1 MFVSAL
7 FVEALLVVVEYV
19 QPALVMEY
27 VALARS
33 SCAD

>member
-1 MFVSAL
+1 MFVAAL

-19 QPALVMEY
+19 QPALMEC
-27 VALARS
+27 VAAARS